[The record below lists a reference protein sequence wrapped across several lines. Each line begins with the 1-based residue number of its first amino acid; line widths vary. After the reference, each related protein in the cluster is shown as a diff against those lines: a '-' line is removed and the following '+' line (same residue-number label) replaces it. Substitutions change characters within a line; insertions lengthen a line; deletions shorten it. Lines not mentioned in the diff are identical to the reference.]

1 MEVTE
6 KYEML
11 LPQMKKM
18 DTDKMR
24 LRQFLS
30 VSIRLY
36 LWQIL
41 CVFRVSVLNPEFSGL
56 EL

>member
-18 DTDKMR
+18 DTDKLR